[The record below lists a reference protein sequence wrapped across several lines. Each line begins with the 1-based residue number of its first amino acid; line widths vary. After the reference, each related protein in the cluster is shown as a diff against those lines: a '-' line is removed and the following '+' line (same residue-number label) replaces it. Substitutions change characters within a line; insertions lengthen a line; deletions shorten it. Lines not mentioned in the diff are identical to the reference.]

1 MGPYWLANE
10 HIFHII
16 AIVAFSFEG
25 RTLALLLTLSQSIRH
40 CHWHWHWKSTWK
52 RIDIGI
58 AIEKPSKRNIGIDIG
73 IENGTSKKH
82 WHWHWL
88 PNLPLLMSA
97 QHTYCDFQLPHYIPH
112 FRRNVTEFFTPNI
125 VTRLPQSD
133 ISLALFFRWWQQPNL
148 HCFSQCC

>member
-1 MGPYWLANE
+1 MGPYWLAYE

-16 AIVAFSFEG
+16 AIIAFSFEG

-88 PNLPLLMSA
+88 PNVPLLMSGIDA
-97 QHTYCDFQLPHYIPH
+97 WVMPSIGNFSNYTLKVTLWAITLQPMWKDDKNINFITEILIHYKIFLGP
-112 FRRNVTEFFTPNI
+112 FF
-125 VTRLPQSD
+125 
-133 ISLALFFRWWQQPNL
+133 
-148 HCFSQCC
+148 H